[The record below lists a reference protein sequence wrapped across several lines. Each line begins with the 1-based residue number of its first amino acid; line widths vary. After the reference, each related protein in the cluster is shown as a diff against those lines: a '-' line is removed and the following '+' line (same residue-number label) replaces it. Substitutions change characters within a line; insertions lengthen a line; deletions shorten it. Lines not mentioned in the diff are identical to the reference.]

1 MRKDTMPWDYEA
13 GATMDEME
21 DGYAEDSLQTD
32 SYGMY
37 EGTASYEGYD
47 DYDDDDY
54 SEDLG
59 NYGSDLSGYA
69 EEGASQE
76 DLERADKVKEAAFL
90 LNATSQF
97 SKRPDAEE
105 IHANF
110 RKYVKDVK
118 SGDPVAA
125 QAAAE
130 GACRDLEFFMISIIN
145 KYFSTYIEK
154 DRSFYEDLM
163 QAGRMGII
171 QALPKYAP
179 DQAMPTTYFFYPIKH
194 EMVLQV
200 NSMKH
205 DTKSH
210 VATTKRKIQEVDKMF
225 ARYGRTPTL
234 HDYVYSI
241 KCPFHRIVNALA
253 ELKAGNVKTSIDD
266 PDAAPLADRQSS
278 MRSPEENAISNVNA
292 GRIIKIAYEVE
303 PRREI
308 VECFLDL
315 RLGGK
320 VKTSELE
327 RKYGIPA
334 SEITEGVR
342 NLENLLRY
350 HPDMRKMYPEK
361 FRMKEHELSEQITY
375 MPVEEGVLAMESV
388 LDSLKAIG
396 GDDDDDMG
404 ISIT

>member
-1 MRKDTMPWDYEA
+1 MRNNMADWEYEA
-13 GATMDEME
+13 GTPVDEME
-21 DGYAEDSLQTD
+21 EGYAEDGLQADNYTGLYGD
-32 SYGMY
+32 EESYDD
-37 EGTASYEGYD
+37 GYD
-47 DYDDDDY
+47 DFDDY

-59 NYGSDLSGYA
+59 NYGSDLSGCL
-69 EEGASQE
+69 EEGASLE
-76 DLERADKVKEAAFL
+76 DQERADRSKEAAFL
-90 LNATSQF
+90 LNETNQF
-97 SKRPDAEE
+97 SKRADAEL
-105 IHANF
+105 IHKNF
-110 RKYVKDVK
+110 KKYVEDVK
-118 SGDPVAA
+118 SGDATAV

-130 GACRDLEFFMISIIN
+130 GACRDLEFFMISIITRS
-145 KYFSTYIEK
+145 FSTYTEK

-171 QALPKYAP
+171 QALPKYDP
-179 DQAMPTTYFFYPIKH
+179 ERTMPTTYFCNPIKH

-253 ELKAGNVKTSIDD
+253 ELKAGNTKTSIDD
-266 PDAAPLADRQSS
+266 PDAAPLADKQSS
-278 MRSPEENAISNVNA
+278 MCSPEENAISNMNA
-292 GRIIKIAYEVE
+292 GKIIKIAYELE

-308 VECFLDL
+308 VECFLEM
-315 RLGGK
+315 RLSGK
-320 VKTSELE
+320 VKTSELSE
-327 RKYGIPA
+327 KYGLPA

-361 FRMKEHELSEQITY
+361 FRMKEHELSEQMTY
-375 MPVEEGVLAMESV
+375 MPVEEGEMAMENV
-388 LDSLKAIG
+388 LDSLRAMADGEDLEIS
-396 GDDDDDMG
+396 MG
-404 ISIT
+404 